1 MSSSVSEE
9 TQNDEAQRRSRQ
21 RLRLRIPGGIRAR
34 VTGSATVVVALTLLL
49 AGVLLLVLL
58 QQSLVAGIDAN
69 LASRAQEVAVQ
80 AETAHGIRGTIPST
94 AQQTSLVQVIDAH
107 GTIVAATANMRG
119 DDNEYESPVLT
130 NPPVSGHAATS
141 TLTDSPLDR
150 GGAFRVLAKPI
161 VMKGAPGWVY
171 VATSLDPVRAATSS
185 VILLFAIG
193 LPLLLIIVGFTVW
206 RAVSQALRPVDLI
219 RKQASGI
226 SAVDLTQRVP
236 VPGSNDEIGKLAAA
250 MNQMLGRLE
259 ASAIRQN
266 QFIGDASHE
275 LRSPLTALRAQVDVA
290 LAHPQA
296 TEVTRVLGIVH
307 EQVTRMS
314 MLTEDLL
321 FLARST
327 EVAPMVLPASV
338 DLDELVLGEVHRL
351 RELHGPDIVLERVDA
366 TRILGSHR
374 DLARAL
380 RNLTDNACDH
390 AETEIRIALI
400 VHNAVAEITV
410 TDDGDGVPLAD
421 RERLF
426 ERFARIEDARSRNLS
441 GGGFGLGLAIARQIA
456 LSHGGTLTIHD
467 RADGNRGAEFLLRI
481 PLS

>member
-1 MSSSVSEE
+1 MSSSLSEE
-9 TQNDEAQRRSRQ
+9 TQNHEARKQP
-21 RLRLRIPGGIRAR
+21 RLRIPGGIRAR

-49 AGVLLLVLL
+49 AGALLLFML

-69 LASRAQEVAVQ
+69 LASRAQEVAAQ
-80 AETAHGIRGTIPST
+80 AETANGIRGTIPAT
-94 AQQTSLVQVIDAH
+94 AQQTSLVQVLDAH
-107 GTIVAATANMRG
+107 GTVVAATANMRG
-119 DDNEYESPVLT
+119 DGGEYESPVLT
-130 NPPVSGHAATS
+130 NPPASGRTDTS

-161 VMKGAPGWVY
+161 VMKGGPGWVY
-171 VATSLDPVRAATSS
+171 VATSLNPVQAATSS

-193 LPLLLIIVGFTVW
+193 LPLLLIIVGFTVF
-206 RAVSQALRPVDLI
+206 RAVAQALKPVDRI
-219 RKQASGI
+219 RKQASAI

-236 VPGSNDEIGKLAAA
+236 VPDSNDEIGKLAAA

-290 LAHPQA
+290 MAHPEA
-296 TEVTRVLGIVH
+296 AEATRVLGIVH
-307 EQVTRMS
+307 EQVARMS

-327 EVAPMVLPASV
+327 EAAPMVLPASV

-380 RNLTDNACDH
+380 RNLADNACDH
-390 AETEIRIALI
+390 AETEIRIALTI
-400 VHNAVAEITV
+400 HNAVAEITV
-410 TDDGDGVPLAD
+410 TDDGGGVPLAD

-426 ERFARIEDARSRNLS
+426 ERFTRIEDARSRNLS

-456 LSHGGTLTIHD
+456 LSHGGTLTVHD
-467 RADGNRGAEFLLRI
+467 RADGHHGAEFLLRI
-481 PLS
+481 PLP